1 MTEVARSDGVRP
13 AWLIAL
19 GVTLAHAAVI
29 AQYGVFRDE
38 LYYVACSRRLAW
50 GYVDHPP
57 GVAVLAW
64 AARALFGESLAALRV
79 LPVLFGASTVLLT
92 AAVVRRLG
100 GGRFAA
106 ALAALA
112 VAVAPYYL
120 FTFHVLSMNG
130 AEVLLW
136 TLAAWLIVVA
146 VQTGR
151 PWPWLALGVV
161 AGVGLLN
168 KISMGVFGAGLAA
181 GLLLTPAWRHFR
193 TPWPWVAALLA
204 AAIFAPHLLWQAQH
218 GWPTAEFIGNAQRFK
233 IAPLSIGAFLLE
245 QVGMMHPL
253 TAPLWLAGLFFF
265 AVQAEGRLF
274 RLFAWCY
281 LVVLFV
287 FVAQQSKPYYLTPI
301 YPVLFAGGAV
311 ALERA
316 SEGWHR
322 VRRSALALL
331 LLGGLALAPLGL
343 PVLPVRLYVAYQARL
358 GFTPSAG
365 ERHELGALPQHYAD
379 MFGWEELAQTVSRV
393 YQALPEPERATARV
407 FAQNYGQAGAIE
419 RFAGR
424 YPLPRVMSPHN
435 NYWLWGPGADDGGT
449 IIIIGGRREDHL
461 RALERVDEAAR
472 TSCRLCMPYERDQ
485 PIWVGRGWKVSL
497 KAIWP
502 AERKFI

>member
-1 MTEVARSDGVRP
+1 MRDVARSEATRP
-13 AWLIAL
+13 AWLVAFGL
-19 GVTLAHAAVI
+19 TLAHAAVI
-29 AQYGVFRDE
+29 AQYGIFRDE

-64 AARALFGESLAALRV
+64 AGRTAFGESLAALRV
-79 LPVLFGASTVLLT
+79 LPVLFGAATVLLT
-92 AAVVRRLG
+92 AAIVRRLG

-106 ALAALA
+106 TLAALA
-112 VAVAPYYL
+112 VAVAPHYL

-136 TLAAWLIVVA
+136 TLAAWLIVMA

-151 PWPWLALGVV
+151 AWPWLALGVV
-161 AGVGLLN
+161 AGIGLLN

-193 TPWPWVAALLA
+193 TPWPWAAALLA
-204 AAIFAPHLLWQAQH
+204 AAIFAPHLWWQAQH
-218 GWPTAEFIGNAQRFK
+218 GWPTAEFVANAQRFK
-233 IAPLSIGAFLLE
+233 IAPVSVGRFLVE

-253 TAPLWLAGLFFF
+253 TAPVWLAGLWFF
-265 AVQAEGRLF
+265 AVRPDGRRL

-281 LVVLFV
+281 LVVLLV

-311 ALERA
+311 ALEQA

-322 VRRSALALL
+322 VRQAALALL
-331 LLGGLALAPLGL
+331 LVGGAAMAPLGL
-343 PVLPVRLYVAYQARL
+343 PVLPVETYIAYQARL
-358 GFTPSAG
+358 GVAPSAG

-393 YQALPEPERATARV
+393 YQGLPEAERATARV
-407 FAQNYGQAGAIE
+407 FARNYGQAGALE
-419 RFAGR
+419 WFAGR
-424 YPLPRVMSPHN
+424 YPLPPVVSPHN
-435 NYWLWGPGADDGGT
+435 SYWLWGPGPEDGGT
-449 IIIIGGRREDHL
+449 IIIVGGRREDHL

-472 TSCRLCMPYERDQ
+472 TSCGYCMPYEQDQ
-485 PIWVGRGWKVSL
+485 PIWVGRGWKMSL
-497 KAIWP
+497 GTIWP
-502 AERKFI
+502 AEKKFI